1 MRNLILSALL
11 AGSSLALGAC
21 SYAAP
26 ESASVVIDGQT
37 LTAEQARWRSHIAIL
52 ADDAMEGRLAGTP
65 GYDRAADYV
74 VQQFEEIGATP
85 RGTDG
90 WFQPVPLVRA
100 SAAGPGSAAMVANGQ
115 ATPLTF
121 GTDYVPGATMGHR
134 SVAVDAPLIFVGQGI
149 AAASEGRDDYA
160 GLDLKGKIAVFAPG
174 APDTL
179 QGEIRAHAARP
190 DNKAAE
196 AAKRGAIA
204 TIMLAPQ
211 QMPLSELAQSY
222 QEPRNS
228 WRKPDGTGFSIAP
241 IPQLGVL
248 SNAAAARLFGGALKA
263 GAVSKATLRFASQTN
278 YAPFESK
285 NIVGMIPGTDPA
297 LADEYVVL
305 TGHLDHLGVR
315 ADGEVFNGAMDNA
328 SGIASMIE
336 AGRKLVAE
344 PGRRPILLVALT
356 AEEGGLV
363 GSDYFA
369 RHPVVPISQI
379 VGNVNLD
386 MPILTYPFTDM
397 FAFGAD
403 RSTLGPITEK
413 ALADI
418 GITLTPDPDPR
429 EALFTRSDHYR
440 FVQAGVPVLFL
451 KTGFAGEGQVA
462 TKTFRSGPYHNVN
475 DDLTLPFNWESGV
488 KFVDANVAIARG
500 IANAAERPRWNKG
513 DYFGTLYGGYG
524 AK

>member
-1 MRNLILSALL
+1 MHRILLSVLL
-11 AGSSLALGAC
+11 AGSAIGLGAC

-26 ESASVVIDGQT
+26 DSASVMVDGQT
-37 LTAEQARWRSHIAIL
+37 LTAEQARWRGHIAIL

-74 VQQFEEIGATP
+74 VQQLAGVGVRP

-100 SAAGPGSAAMVANGQ
+100 SVAGPGSAAIVAGGR
-115 ATPLTF
+115 ATPLVF
-121 GTDYVPGATMGHR
+121 GSDYVPGAAMGHR

-149 AAASEGRDDYA
+149 AAAGEGRDDYA
-160 GLDLKGKIAVFAPG
+160 GLDLKGKIAVFASG

-204 TIMLAPQ
+204 TIMIAPDT
-211 QMPLSELAQSY
+211 MPLSELAQSY
-222 QEPRNS
+222 QAPRNS
-228 WRKPDGTGFSIAP
+228 WRKPDGTGFSIAGV
-241 IPQLGVL
+241 PQLGVL
-248 SNAAAARLFGGALKA
+248 SAAAAARIFGAAPARGSI
-263 GAVSKATLRFASQTN
+263 SKANLRFASRTDYQ
-278 YAPFESK
+278 AFESK

-297 LADEYVVL
+297 LRSEYVVL

-315 ADGEVFNGAMDNA
+315 QDGEVFNGAMDNA

-369 RHPVVPISQI
+369 RHPVVPIRQI

-403 RSTLGPITEK
+403 RSTLGPIVQK
-413 ALADI
+413 ALGDI
-418 GITLTPDPDPR
+418 GLTLTPDPDPR

-440 FVQAGVPVLFL
+440 FVQQGVPVLFL

-462 TKTFRSGPYHNVN
+462 TKTFRSGPYHDVT
-475 DDLTLPFNWESGV
+475 DEISLPFNWASGV
-488 KFVDANVAIARG
+488 KFVQANVAIARG
-500 IANAAERPRWNKG
+500 ISNAAERPRWNKG

-524 AK
+524 AQ

>member
-1 MRNLILSALL
+1 MPKLILSALL

-26 ESASVVIDGQT
+26 ESASVVVDGQT
-37 LTAEQARWRSHIAIL
+37 LTAAQARWREHIAIL

-74 VQQFEEIGATP
+74 VRQFEEIGVRP

-100 SAAGPGSAAMVANGQ
+100 SAAGPGSAALVTGGQ
-115 ATPLTF
+115 ATPLAF
-121 GTDYVPGATMGHR
+121 GSDYVPGPTMGQR
-134 SVAVDAPLIFVGQGI
+134 SVSIDAPLVFVGQGI
-149 AAASEGRDDYA
+149 AAASEGQDDYV
-160 GLDLKGKIAVFAPG
+160 GLDLKGRIAVFAPG

-204 TIMLAPQ
+204 TIMIAPDA
-211 QMPLSELAQSY
+211 MPLSELAQGY
-222 QEPRNS
+222 QAPRNS
-228 WRKPDGTGFSIAP
+228 WRKADGTGFSIAP
-241 IPQLGVL
+241 VPQLGVL
-248 SNAAAARLFGGALKA
+248 SPAAAARIFGGAPQR
-263 GAVSKATLRFASQTN
+263 GAASKANLRFASQTN
-278 YAPFESK
+278 FEAFESK
-285 NIVGMIPGTDPA
+285 NIVGMIPGTDA
-297 LADEYVVL
+297 SVADEYVVL

-336 AGRKLVAE
+336 AGRELVAE

-369 RHPVVPISQI
+369 RHPVVPVRQM

-403 RSTLGPITEK
+403 RSTLGPITQK

-418 GITLTPDPDPR
+418 GIALTPDPDPR

-451 KTGFAGEGQVA
+451 KTGFAGEGEMA
-462 TKTFRSGPYHNVN
+462 TRAFRSGPYHNVN
-475 DDLTLPFNWESGV
+475 DDMTLPFNWESGV

-500 IANAAERPRWNKG
+500 ISNAPERPRWNKG

-524 AK
+524 AE